1 LRELDAVREKPGEPL
16 GVGNDGI
23 EGIEADQGGQ
33 GPGPGQEA

>member
-1 LRELDAVREKPGEPL
+1 VRQKPGEPL